1 MDSGFAELLKKFNK
15 CANAVEEDFQ
25 ERNRRRQQ
33 QPKFTVSEVK
43 PVAQKASDADVRRRM
58 LKFGDKT
65 VGDLL
70 AGSSPKKNVVS
81 SGSPHKRSSGAAP
94 LRATQRYGEEL
105 VGGQAAPSD
114 ASKPRRSS
122 LPSLALVLECVE
134 AQQRPHMSALC
145 TIERDVAAR
154 AAAAPGL
161 RRPEPSCPVPRFE
174 PPRQRPRL
182 YENDENVTKNA
193 KHRQNGPESVCMP
206 IVARMPQTKC
216 GLDALPVGAPRGMP
230 PRGAASS
237 SGPTIDELD

>member
-1 MDSGFAELLKKFNK
+1 MDLRSCSKNSTNAQTRWRRISKK
-15 CANAVEEDFQ
+15 E
-25 ERNRRRQQ
+25 NRRRQQ

-70 AGSSPKKNVVS
+70 AGSSPKKNVGS

-105 VGGQAAPSD
+105 VGGQAAPTD

-174 PPRQRPRL
+174 PLRQRPRL

-206 IVARMPQTKC
+206 MC
-216 GLDALPVGAPRGMP
+216 GLDALPGGTPRGMP
-230 PRGAASS
+230 AGGTASS
-237 SGPTIDELD
+237 SGPTIDEVD